1 MPTTANKGYEVQA
14 TGSNTNTWG
23 DVTND
28 AMISIVDENLGGIT
42 TKTLSNSPVVLSAT
56 ESQTLTVRLNGTLT
70 GAVLVTTACIGMTIV
85 ENVTSGAFA
94 VTFGNG
100 VGTPVTIPQGTR
112 AVVIT
117 DGTNGPRV
125 AADTVVEFASGTR
138 MLFHQTAAPT
148 GWTKETTLNN
158 RALRLVSGTVG
169 SGGSLNFTAAFA
181 ANRTPSGVVGNTAI
195 TEAQMP
201 LHGHPYLYSFGS
213 SGTGEGGILSRSVNM
228 GVAPAYTG
236 APSTSDTDNLHKI
249 GGTGGSQ
256 AHGHTLTM
264 DALPMDV
271 LYTDVIIAQKA

>member
-1 MPTTANKGYEVQA
+1 MPSTANKGYEVQA

-23 DVTND
+23 DVLND
-28 AMISIVDENLGGIT
+28 DMITKVDLNLGGIT
-42 TKTLSNSPVVLSAT
+42 TKTLSNVPVVLSAA
-56 ESQTLTVRLNGTLT
+56 ESRTLTVRLNGTLT
-70 GAVLVTTACIGMTIV
+70 GNVLVTTACIGMTIV

-125 AADTVVEFASGTR
+125 AADSVSEFASGTR

-169 SGGSLNFTAAFA
+169 SGGALDFTAAFA
-181 ANRTPSGVVGNTAI
+181 SSRLPSGTIGETAI
-195 TEAQMP
+195 SIAQMP
-201 LHGHPYLYSFGS
+201 LHGHPFRLSVQNGSDTDETGGITMNNGGDTSFPGFAGAPTS
-213 SGTGEGGILSRSVNM
+213 NTGEQIGGEGG
-228 GVAPAYTG
+228 GQGHT
-236 APSTSDTDNLHKI
+236 
-249 GGTGGSQ
+249 
-256 AHGHTLTM
+256 HTLTM
-264 DALPMDV
+264 STLPMNV
-271 LYTDVIIAQKA
+271 LYTDVIIAAKD